1 MVLITKVTGAY
12 KPTYNWGGPH
22 CSFLLTFTRPG
33 TLSSMTPSDFALMSS
48 LCQEFLVVYDTGS
61 GNMFLP
67 DRFLAATVFFVVGQ
81 RVAVD
86 VFSLFR
92 VLRMEHVGSILR
104 ESFDMF

>member
-1 MVLITKVTGAY
+1 
-12 KPTYNWGGPH
+12 
-22 CSFLLTFTRPG
+22 
-33 TLSSMTPSDFALMSS
+33 
-48 LCQEFLVVYDTGS
+48 
-61 GNMFLP
+61 MFLP